1 MKTRHVI
8 SWIARTLGIVFVIFI
23 SLFALDVFGAGYGFW
38 ESILAFLIHLV
49 PTFLVLIALLVA
61 WRWPKVG
68 ALLYAGLALFYIVV
82 MRRDL
87 DWQILL
93 LIPGP
98 LLITGVLFGI
108 SGFLP
113 GGTTGES

>member
-1 MKTRHVI
+1 MKTRYVI
-8 SWIARTLGIVFVIFI
+8 SWIARTLGIVFPAFV
-23 SLFALDVFGAGYGFW
+23 SLLALDVFGAGYGFW

-49 PTFLVLIALLVA
+49 PTFLLLIALLVA
-61 WRWPKVG
+61 WRWPKLG
-68 ALLYAGLALFYIVV
+68 ALLYTALALLYIVM

-87 DWQILL
+87 DWMIML

-113 GGTTGES
+113 RGTTGEP